1 MQSEAFDA
9 GHVYEKINEFLK
21 VRVVN
26 LTLAQG
32 ENFTQFVENEKAV
45 LKSVFQ
51 RKEPTLDDR
60 TTRLWKMIRSGQLTF
75 DMRQRQIELLDS
87 NLINATSVM
96 KFYTKHILDSSSYH
110 KMIIVVNGKD
120 KNFQP
125 NVNYPLTYTS
135 LPNCPQYPDC
145 P

>member
-9 GHVYEKINEFLK
+9 GHVYEKINEFLE

-96 KFYTKHILDSSSYH
+96 EFYTKHILDPSSYH

>member
-9 GHVYEKINEFLK
+9 EYVYEKINEFLEDY
-21 VRVVN
+21 VVDLMLN
-26 LTLAQG
+26 
-32 ENFTQFVENEKAV
+32 NFTQFVENEKTV

-96 KFYTKHILDSSSYH
+96 EFYTKHILDPSSYH